1 MSALNDLAAQ
11 AAPERIF
18 IFVAPY
24 STVHV
29 AAFDRED
36 QIGMRAGQLAAILR
50 VIPVGNHSAPMIS
63 LAGRLADEL
72 KAQSNRDALV
82 ADQLAELLLRAQC
95 QDGPCD
101 LLWLAQ
107 QLADE
112 ISELVD
118 VIVRN
123 ENEGGPA

>member
-1 MSALNDLAAQ
+1 MIAHDDLPTQ
-11 AAPERIF
+11 EAPERVF

-24 STVHV
+24 SEVRV
-29 AAFDRED
+29 AAFDLDD

-50 VIPVGNHSAPMIS
+50 VIPVANHSAPMLS

-72 KAQSNRDALV
+72 KAQSKRDALV
-82 ADQLAELLLRAQC
+82 AGQLAELLLRAQC

-107 QLADE
+107 QLSDEVAELTAAADRT
-112 ISELVD
+112 D
-118 VIVRN
+118 MR
-123 ENEGGPA
+123 GAP